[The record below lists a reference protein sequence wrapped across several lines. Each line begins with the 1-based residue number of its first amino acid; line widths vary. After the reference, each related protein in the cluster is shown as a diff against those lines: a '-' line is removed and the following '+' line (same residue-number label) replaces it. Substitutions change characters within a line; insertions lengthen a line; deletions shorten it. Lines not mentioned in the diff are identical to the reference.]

1 MTQHHQLDAVIVGAG
16 GAGLR
21 AALQASR
28 LTNVAVISKMY
39 PTRSHTGA
47 AQGGIAAPLGNMEED
62 HWEWYMYDTV
72 KGGDYLVDQDA
83 AEILARESV
92 EAIYE
97 LEHMGLP
104 FDRTEEGRIEQR
116 RFGGHTREYGKGPVM
131 RSCKSADRTGH
142 MILQTLYQNCIKNNV
157 RFFDEFFVADVLV
170 YDGVA
175 RGVVAVEIA
184 TGELHVFHAK
194 AVLLASGGFG
204 RMVAVT
210 SNAHSLTGEPVA
222 ALYRRGLPLEDMEFF
237 QFHPTGIYKMGI
249 LLSEAARSEGGVL
262 INGRGE
268 RFLER
273 YAPTLKD
280 LAPRDMTSRFIYQ
293 EVAAGRG
300 VDGKDYV
307 YLDIRPETINR
318 YQSAPGGRTV
328 TAAELEKKLPDI
340 LEMMRVYMSIEP
352 MREPVPIQPTA
363 HYAMGGVPTDNDGRV
378 LSGPARTVS
387 GLYAAGECACVSV
400 HGANRLGTNSL
411 VDLVVL
417 GRRSGKALGEFCRRA
432 DYAPLP
438 PQAEAEAQDALK
450 ELRASRG
457 RERAGTLR
465 SELQR
470 VMMDKVGVFREA
482 KGMAEALATLRALK
496 ERFANVGL
504 EDRSAAFNTDLLEA
518 FELGALLDLAEVTA
532 ASALQRTESRGAHYR
547 DDYPERDDAHWLKH
561 TLAYR
566 SDGTGARPARGNV
579 RFETKPV
586 VVTRFEPKPRTY

>member
-1 MTQHHQLDAVIVGAG
+1 
-16 GAGLR
+16 
-21 AALQASR
+21 
-28 LTNVAVISKMY
+28 
-39 PTRSHTGA
+39 
-47 AQGGIAAPLGNMEED
+47 
-62 HWEWYMYDTV
+62 
-72 KGGDYLVDQDA
+72 
-83 AEILARESV
+83 
-92 EAIYE
+92 
-97 LEHMGLP
+97 
-104 FDRTEEGRIEQR
+104 
-116 RFGGHTREYGKGPVM
+116 
-131 RSCKSADRTGH
+131 
-142 MILQTLYQNCIKNNV
+142 
-157 RFFDEFFVADVLV
+157 
-170 YDGVA
+170 
-175 RGVVAVEIA
+175 
-184 TGELHVFHAK
+184 
-194 AVLLASGGFG
+194 
-204 RMVAVT
+204 
-210 SNAHSLTGEPVA
+210 
-222 ALYRRGLPLEDMEFF
+222 MEFF

-340 LEMMRVYMSIEP
+340 IEMMRVYMGIEP

-411 VDLVVL
+411 VDLVVF
-417 GRRSGKALGEFCRRA
+417 GRRGGKALGEFCRRA

-438 PQAEAEAQDALK
+438 PQAEAEAQGALE